1 MNETTTA
8 AIAFALVWEKA
19 KRPREVA
26 KHYGI
31 TEQSAVTRAHEYRK
45 KGIELKFM
53 RPEFTPNKID
63 VEEVN
68 RAIAALDEEG
78 DR

>member
-1 MNETTTA
+1 MNDSTKA
-8 AIAFALVWEKA
+8 AIAFALAWEKA

-26 KHYGI
+26 AQYGI

-45 KGIELKFM
+45 KGMDLKFM

-63 VEEVN
+63 VAAVN
-68 RAIAALDEEG
+68 RAIAALDEA
-78 DR
+78 DL